1 MHTERGVNA
10 AVRFLGP
17 AQQYR
22 AFQEQPELMRPDE
35 SHLTEYRT
43 TYLLLHLLPSFIS
56 FITAAVSLSVIK
68 THPHSTAVVQHLCM
82 YVCAQQRKRSESS
95 LHCCTLHEIFF
106 KKAQLV
112 WNNFMEQPEDTC
124 TNCP

>member
-1 MHTERGVNA
+1 MHTERGVNT

-68 THPHSTAVVQHLCM
+68 THPQYCSSTTSV
-82 YVCAQQRKRSESS
+82 YVCVCTAEKEVRVKSPL
-95 LHCCTLHEIFF
+95 LHT
-106 KKAQLV
+106 
-112 WNNFMEQPEDTC
+112 P
-124 TNCP
+124 